1 MQSAAQLPGG
11 YNVFFC
17 DYFLMRR
24 CRTNSPVAS
33 TMKVS
38 NMPSISA
45 LCSIC
50 ATQISLKNCLRAIT
64 STKVQSTMTV
74 AMAMRMLGPQA
85 RMCSNLLNMKHAPAK
100 QPAARAKVRGCPSPR
115 NTGGVAKNQDQI
127 ESPKHRVE
135 LHEGDDARVARH
147 WFEHHCIASSR
158 KHFLLHPVDG
168 IAPRAETADI
178 DERKHHENT
187 MSP

>member
-1 MQSAAQLPGG
+1 MPYKQP
-11 YNVFFC
+11 
-17 DYFLMRR
+17 R
-24 CRTNSPVAS
+24 CKHNEGQQHAVHFRPVL
-33 TMKVS
+33 
-38 NMPSISA
+38 SIG
-45 LCSIC
+45 

-135 LHEGDDARVARH
+135 LHEGDDARVACH
-147 WFEHHCIASSR
+147 WFEHPVSR
-158 KHFLLHPVDG
+158 LPANTFFCTQLMALHPV
-168 IAPRAETADI
+168 RRQQT
-178 DERKHHENT
+178 
-187 MSP
+187 